1 MLAAGKTATGIEIP
15 DDVISA
21 LGHGRKPPVR
31 VTINGF
37 TYRSTV
43 AVMGGTCMVGISA
56 ENRAAT
62 GASAGDEI
70 DIHLEVDTSP
80 RDIALPDDFA
90 AALGEAPTAAE
101 FFERLSSSNKRWHIT
116 NVQGAKTPETRA
128 RRIAKS
134 VEALSQGQAR

>member
-43 AVMGGTCMVGISA
+43 AVMGGISA